1 MHKGITRFGST
12 TVGIALALSVACP
25 VLAGE
30 VRSVSV
36 ETGATGTRAEIQL
49 EGKGQYKTLSLA
61 GPDRLVVDLPAS
73 TAMRGLKL
81 PAGAGI
87 VKSVRTGQ
95 PTPDWNRISPLAV
108 RVVPSQCIR

>member
-1 MHKGITRFGST
+1 MHKGITRFDST
-12 TVGIALALSVACP
+12 TVGIALALGVACP
-25 VLAGE
+25 VSAGE

-95 PTPDWNRISPLAV
+95 PTPRAP
-108 RVVPSQCIR
+108 C